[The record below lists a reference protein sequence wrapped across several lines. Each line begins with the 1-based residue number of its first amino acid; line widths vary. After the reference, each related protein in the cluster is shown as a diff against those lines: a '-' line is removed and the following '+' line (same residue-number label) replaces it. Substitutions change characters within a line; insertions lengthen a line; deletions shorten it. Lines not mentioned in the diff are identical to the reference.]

1 MDAFGYVSVIIS
13 VVIGLG
19 LSHLLTGVVELFKAR
34 RRVRFYWVHLLWV
47 ALTFVGHIFLWWTMW
62 NLRLLRDWNFF
73 SFLLLLTAPVLLYVT
88 AAFLVPKVEP
98 AASIDLRE
106 YFYENRPA
114 FFAVNAAFAGL
125 LSVENWLLTGR
136 MSPAPVT
143 IVFAG
148 WFVLLC
154 VSAFVKSARYHA
166 AVAVL
171 FVLLFL
177 AFILLF
183 GLRLGGT

>member
-19 LSHLLTGVVELFKAR
+19 LSHLLTGVVDLVKAR

-62 NLRLLRDWNFF
+62 NLRSIRAWNFF
-73 SFLLLLTAPVLLYVT
+73 SFLLLLLAPVLLYAA

-98 AASIDLRE
+98 GQPVDLRE
-106 YFYENRPA
+106 YFFENRA
-114 FFAVNAAFAGL
+114 AYFGVNAAFTALMGA
-125 LSVENWLLTGR
+125 ENWLLTGR
-136 MSPAPVT
+136 PSPAPVT
-143 IVFAG
+143 AVMAV

-154 VSAFVKSARYHA
+154 VSAVVRDARYHA
-166 AVAVL
+166 AVAL
-171 FVLLFL
+171 LLGLLFL
-177 AFILLF
+177 MFIVLF
-183 GLRLGGT
+183 GLRLGGD